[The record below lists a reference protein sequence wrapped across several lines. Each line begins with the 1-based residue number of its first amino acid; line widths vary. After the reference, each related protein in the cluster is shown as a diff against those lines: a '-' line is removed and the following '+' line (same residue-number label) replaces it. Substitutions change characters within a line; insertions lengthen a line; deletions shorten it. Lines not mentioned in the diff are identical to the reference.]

1 MSKIFFYLYCIV
13 LTFFVLFSYLFVD
26 QNILYMQNIYSNF
39 ANDSR
44 LVVSISYI
52 LFVSIFFCFFIY
64 ILNAIH
70 IKKISF
76 QTFKKYLMA
85 NAIILFIAYPAM
97 LSFDIFNYITTAK
110 VVYFYHENPYVIMP
124 IELVNEPW
132 LSFTR
137 ATNKIALYGPFW
149 IILTAIPFAI
159 SFGNFFLM
167 LFSTKLLV
175 TIFFLGTVW
184 LLWKITKNLFAVA
197 FFALNPLVI
206 IEILVSGHND
216 IVMMFLVILSI
227 YFLKKKK
234 ILLACVFLLLSIFI
248 KYATVFLIPVFMYA
262 FIEYLRN
269 KEIPWNKV
277 YMYSMLLMVAIFL
290 LSVFREEIYPWYA
303 IWFLPFVSLIKPTK
317 WLYIIVGCFSYG
329 LILSYIPY
337 MITGSYLWPTAII
350 KDSIMFFIPI
360 TMLLVIFFTKRIWQK
375 KFFQ

>member
-1 MSKIFFYLYCIV
+1 MSKIFFYIYCIL
-13 LTFFVLFSYLFVD
+13 LTLLVMFSYLFVD
-26 QNILYMQNIYSNF
+26 QNILYMQSIYSNF
-39 ANDSR
+39 ANTSR
-44 LVVSISYI
+44 LAVSISYA
-52 LFVSIFFCFFIY
+52 LFVSIFFYFFIH

-70 IKKISF
+70 IKKVSF
-76 QTFKKYLMA
+76 QTFKKYLKA
-85 NAIILFIAYPAM
+85 TAIILVFAYPAM

-110 VVYFYHENPYVIMP
+110 VIYFYHENPYVIMP

-149 IILTAIPFAI
+149 IILTAIAFAI

-175 TIFFLGTVW
+175 TIFYFGTVW
-184 LLWKITKNLFAVA
+184 LLWKMTKNLFAVA
-197 FFALNPLVI
+197 FFALNPLVV
-206 IEILVSGHND
+206 IETVVSGHND
-216 IVMMFLVILSI
+216 IVMMFLAILAI

-234 ILLACVFLLLSIFI
+234 ILLACIFLLLSILI
-248 KYATVFLIPVFMYA
+248 KYATVFLIPVFIYA
-262 FIEYLRN
+262 FIKNLRN
-269 KEIPWNKV
+269 KEISWNKV

-317 WLYIIVGCFSYG
+317 WLYIIVGSFSYG
-329 LILSYIPY
+329 LLLSYLPY
-337 MITGSYLWPTAII
+337 MVSGSYLWPSAIY
-350 KDSIMFFIPI
+350 KDSIMFFVPVMVI
-360 TMLLVIFFTKRIWQK
+360 LVIVFTKRIWQK